1 MTLSEKLDN
10 SVIISIKEVKNSA
23 YGIKPTQKRIK
34 KYIFFFLIAAF
45 TIATKFIFKKITD
58 WDVSYLFLAIN
69 LIALC
74 VLTVLDGHQRKYNH
88 LVLYK
93 ATYFV
98 SKLCKTVI
106 FIFSFFV
113 AYQFFDV
120 YYKEMVGKN
129 FWEFYQTTFF
139 KGDFEAY
146 FEAHGLS
153 HIGQY
158 IEVDGVRMQYSDVLI
173 KLAVLYVSFITAV
186 PAFLFLFLT
195 DLELI
200 GKLIKLLIILVI
212 PFYNIYYF
220 VRWFISTN
228 VTFLHYVPKEGTDD
242 MTIIE
247 RREIVKGRTAIRLKQ
262 IFAHFL
268 ITASAIGIIWYMQF
282 SFKNLFRF

>member
-1 MTLSEKLDN
+1 MTLNDKLANSE
-10 SVIISIKEVKNSA
+10 IISIKEVYNSA

-45 TIATKFIFKKITD
+45 TIATKFVFKKVTE

-74 VLTVLDGHQRKYNH
+74 VITVLDGHQRKYNH
-88 LVLYK
+88 LVMYK
-93 ATYFV
+93 TAFLI

-129 FWEFYQTTFF
+129 FWEFYGTTLFA
-139 KGDFEAY
+139 GDFDAY
-146 FEAHGLS
+146 FDAHGLS

-158 IEVDGVRMQYSDVLI
+158 IVVDGVKMQYSDVLI
-173 KLAVLYVSFITAV
+173 KLAMLYISFATAV
-186 PAFLFLFLT
+186 PAFLFLFIT
-195 DLELI
+195 NLELI
-200 GKLIKLLIILVI
+200 ARIIKILIIMII
-212 PFYNIYYF
+212 PIYNVVYF

-228 VTFLHYVPKEGTDD
+228 VIFLHYVPKEGSDD

-247 RREIVKGRTAIRLKQ
+247 KREIIRGRTGVRLKQ
-262 IFAHFL
+262 IFMHFL
-268 ITASAIGIIWYMQF
+268 ITASVVGVIWYVQF
-282 SFKNLFRF
+282 SFRNLFKF

>member
-1 MTLSEKLDN
+1 MTLNEKLEN
-10 SVIISIKEVKNSA
+10 SVIISIKEVYNSA

-34 KYIFFFLIAAF
+34 KYIFFILIAAF
-45 TIATKFIFKKITD
+45 TIATKFVFKKITD

-74 VLTVLDGHQRKYNH
+74 VTTVLDGHQRKYNH
-88 LVLYK
+88 LVMYK
-93 ATYFV
+93 AAFLT

-120 YYKEMVGKN
+120 YYKEMVGMS
-129 FWEFYQTTFF
+129 FWEFYGKTLFV
-139 KGDFEAY
+139 GDFEAY

-158 IEVDGVRMQYSDVLI
+158 ITVDGVRMQYSDVLI
-173 KLAVLYVSFITAV
+173 KLIMLYVAFITAT
-186 PAFLFLFLT
+186 PAFLFLFFTNLA
-195 DLELI
+195 LI
-200 GKLIKLLIILVI
+200 GKLIKLLIILAI
-212 PFYNIYYF
+212 PIYNIYWF
-220 VRWFISTN
+220 IKWFISTN
-228 VTFLHYVPKEGTDD
+228 VIFLHYVPKEGSDD

-247 RREIVKGRTAIRLKQ
+247 KREIVKGRTRIRLKQ

-268 ITASAIGIIWYMQF
+268 ITASVIGVIWYVQF
-282 SFKNLFRF
+282 SFRNLFKI